1 MGWTTVGTTCGIC
14 RIERCTFVTV
24 ESIWLLQRT
33 SHLRGQFKSKAHAV
47 IAAVYGFDTSTVTR
61 DVLNRRA
68 SLFVFKGGA
77 HEETLRPWITKC

>member
-47 IAAVYGFDTSTVTR
+47 IAAVYGFDTST
-61 DVLNRRA
+61 DDNAIEHNRA
-68 SLFVFKGGA
+68 LFVELKRDSAF
-77 HEETLRPWITKC
+77 IF